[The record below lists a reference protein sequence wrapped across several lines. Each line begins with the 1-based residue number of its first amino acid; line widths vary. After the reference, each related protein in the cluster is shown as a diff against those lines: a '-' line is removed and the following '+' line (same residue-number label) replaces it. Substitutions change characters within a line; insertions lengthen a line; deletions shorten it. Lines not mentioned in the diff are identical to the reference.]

1 MPLGSEGNPRHLA
14 LDQCRIL
21 LQSTVP
27 IIMWINEMVITRIH
41 KARST
46 HRPAAATNLHP
57 RLSGTRKEGCWL
69 AFQRDPVIFYNL
81 LHRSL

>member
-1 MPLGSEGNPRHLA
+1 MFGMVCSLN
-14 LDQCRIL
+14 
-21 LQSTVP
+21 
-27 IIMWINEMVITRIH
+27 IIFLEKLCKNLCSIWWINEMVITRIH

-46 HRPAAATNLHP
+46 HS
-57 RLSGTRKEGCWL
+57 LSGTRKEGCWL

>member
-1 MPLGSEGNPRHLA
+1 MFGMVCSLN
-14 LDQCRIL
+14 
-21 LQSTVP
+21 
-27 IIMWINEMVITRIH
+27 IIFLEKLCKNLCSIWWINEMVITRIH

>member
-46 HRPAAATNLHP
+46 HS
-57 RLSGTRKEGCWL
+57 LSGTRKEGCWL